1 MHRDLQQAKFQ
12 CPHSGCTHTY
22 TRKYRLREHLK
33 RVHCDDGQ
41 NESKKNFVCPFAC
54 KVPAPAFRTDKELLA
69 HCEKVHQDAL
79 GIYLSTFF
87 LNLTMNFFICSHAG
101 CKDLSFCTMAEFKS
115 WKEREEEATYSTY
128 VKGNQTYHPRT
139 EGICIVSLI
148 TCCFISLM
156 PVYRYSSTLL
166 LLMLSPWS
174 ISSEHQV

>member
-1 MHRDLQQAKFQ
+1 MKAKRILCVPLPVKCQ
-12 CPHSGCTHTY
+12 HLHSGQTKSCWLTVKKS
-22 TRKYRLREHLK
+22 TRM
-33 RVHCDDGQ
+33 
-41 NESKKNFVCPFAC
+41 
-54 KVPAPAFRTDKELLA
+54 LL
-69 HCEKVHQDAL
+69 VYIL
-79 GIYLSTFF
+79 VLFF

-174 ISSEHQV
+174 ISSEHQVQANKQKEKTPKG